1 MNQNLH
7 DAVKHHIITHHAAHG
22 TAEKASWCQHSKRL
36 PRSPAQAIAMHNIE
50 HREARNKN
58 TLTHHPPSLSNLG
71 RETSLD
77 GLYRTTRSTAVACD
91 EVETVLT
98 LGEIRVGRTACLARN
113 VLDNVPPK
121 NVLQLLL
128 LETTLDDQAFLV
140 GKRTARTQLSKQE
153 LSNVLVGT
161 LHPLA
166 DLGKV
171 GEDGLL
177 VSFTHALRWGDLVA
191 LGA

>member
-1 MNQNLH
+1 
-7 DAVKHHIITHHAAHG
+7 
-22 TAEKASWCQHSKRL
+22 
-36 PRSPAQAIAMHNIE
+36 MHNIG
-50 HREARNKN
+50 HREARNNN
-58 TLTHHPPSLSNLG
+58 TLTHHPPSLSDLG

-77 GLYRTTRSTAVACD
+77 GLYRTTRSAAVACD
-91 EVETVLT
+91 KVETVLT
-98 LGEIRVGRTACLARN
+98 LGEIGVGRTACLARH
-113 VLDNVPPK
+113 VLDNVPPEH
-121 NVLQLLL
+121 VLQLLL
-128 LETTLDDQAFLV
+128 LETTLDNQTLLV
-140 GKRTARTQLSKQE
+140 GKRTACTQFGKQE

-177 VSFTHALRWGDLVA
+177 VSFTHALRWRDLVA